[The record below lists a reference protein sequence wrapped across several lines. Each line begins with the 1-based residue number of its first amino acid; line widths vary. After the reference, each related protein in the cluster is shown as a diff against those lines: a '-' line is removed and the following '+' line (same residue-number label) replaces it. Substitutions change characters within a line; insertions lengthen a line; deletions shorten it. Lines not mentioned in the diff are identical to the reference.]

1 MVVYFSGSIPKCLQ
15 VSAIFSLVNH
25 YNSARLCIY
34 IYTFPDWGMV
44 IYHIYIYISNFQDFS
59 QLYFGFAQAVKD
71 GLYDGKSFYRPGPK

>member
-1 MVVYFSGSIPKCLQ
+1 MY
-15 VSAIFSLVNH
+15 
-25 YNSARLCIY
+25 IY

-44 IYHIYIYISNFQDFS
+44 IYHIYISNFQDFS